1 MAETQ
6 KRTRR
11 TKAQIEIDN
20 AKLNENNNTVYS
32 ENDTSHEDV
41 IQEVIDSVA
50 KKEEPLFCETL
61 AQPKTRGVLLIA
73 LGHSQYGNMAVN
85 LANSIKYNN
94 KNTKVHLVYTESAF
108 TQVTDFSNF
117 DSKEICP
124 KEYYMNGAQTVFIK
138 AKTHLYD
145 LTPFDETIFLDV
157 DTILFGGK
165 DFNKFFDEFKDIDF
179 TAENYGLIN
188 RPRKDS
194 HIWFDAKEAVEA
206 YNPQYEMYEI
216 RSQMI
221 YFKKNDKMATFFET
235 VKDVFNNPKI
245 KGFKFDGYLPDEMA
259 FNIATGIVGIVP
271 HKSPY
276 FAIYW
281 EKTDNTMPW
290 SYVVKQFFGYSI
302 GGNYISNKASTI
314 YHNLAK
320 AQSMGKRHYRIFS
333 KANWNQNRRTV

>member
-1 MAETQ
+1 MENQTPKKRGPKPKVKET
-6 KRTRR
+6 
-11 TKAQIEIDN
+11 EIVKEVV
-20 AKLNENNNTVYS
+20 ATEIVVS
-32 ENDTSHEDV
+32 DTSHEDV
-41 IQEVIDSVA
+41 IQEIIDSVA
-50 KKEEPLFCETL
+50 KKDEPLFCETI
-61 AQPKTRGVLLIA
+61 AQPKTKGVLLIA

-94 KNTKVHLVYTESAF
+94 KNTKIHLVYTESAF
-108 TQVTDFSNF
+108 SQVTDFSNF

-124 KEYYMNGAQTVFIK
+124 KEYYKNGEQTVFIK

-165 DFNKFFDEFKDIDF
+165 DFNKFFDEFKDYDF
-179 TAENYGLIN
+179 TSENYGLIN
-188 RPRKDS
+188 RPRKDG

-206 YNPQYEMYEI
+206 YEPKYEMHEI

-221 YFKKNDKMATFFET
+221 YFKKNDTMSNFFDV
-235 VKDVFNNPKI
+235 VKDIFNNPKI

-259 FNIATGIVGIVP
+259 FNIATGITGVKP

-276 FAIYW
+276 FVIYW
-281 EKTDNTMPW
+281 EKTDNTMSW
-290 SYVVKQFFGYSI
+290 SDVVKSFFGYSI